1 MATDLATTALS
12 TDHDA
17 IFVNE
22 DWSVL
27 PDGLEHRANGYF
39 IARETLA
46 ARRDGLWEWPLHLAE
61 KSWCRPRLLR
71 EAFAAALSRFG
82 IAADEQLA
90 RSFAVGFGIGA
101 APAAPKDFVR
111 LGEVRLGE
119 VLPVRSRPATS
130 RETGRRR
137 VAA

>member
-1 MATDLATTALS
+1 MATDLATSDLS

-17 IFVNE
+17 ILVNE
-22 DWSVL
+22 DWSIL
-27 PDGLEHRANGYF
+27 ADGLEHRGNGYF

-61 KSWCRPRLLR
+61 KNWCRPRLLR
-71 EAFAAALSRFG
+71 EAFAEALACFG

-90 RSFAVGFGIGA
+90 RSFAVGFGIAA
-101 APAAPKDFVR
+101 APTVPKEF
-111 LGEVRLGE
+111 VRLGE
-119 VLPVRSRPATS
+119 VLPVRSRPTTS